1 VLPEECR
8 ALLDELERLQRRFS
22 EAEDREA
29 ADKTAELAG
38 KLREGRIAVAFS
50 GHFSAGKSSLI
61 NKLCGK
67 PLLPSGPIPT
77 SANLVRIAR
86 GEEEA
91 AFVTDRDGTKRI
103 SFEQLAE
110 ACKDGASF
118 PRIEIRTAGG
128 IVGGGLDLLDT
139 PGVDSTDDAHRKA
152 TEASLYLADAVF
164 FVTDYNH
171 VLSETNLFFLRK
183 LEDMGKPYAVLVNQ
197 VDKHR
202 PGEMP
207 FGDYRNHVEQTLSD
221 WQLKPFAVLYVS
233 VKSPDHPLSEWNR
246 FLRLLEGLKTHA
258 PEIAAVGV
266 SRAMTELIRQHAE
279 RAYPL
284 DEPEGDA
291 ADGTDGRAG
300 AESAFAEACGRLAE
314 VRRRQDEIRKE
325 PEAKR
330 EAFLAELGKLIDNAQ
345 LMTADVRDLAGAYLE
360 SRKPGFKVGL
370 FFAEAKTREERAN
383 RLAAFKGKLAEHVE
397 SRLVWHLNQLLGPH
411 FATELTEEELA
422 EAVREGAVLSDA
434 YTLTYCQ
441 MLENEIKGRYRRKA
455 TQVYDET
462 VLAENRREADAR
474 LAGMAEEAAAA
485 EEAIGKAERRLAA
498 WRDREALVL
507 ALSEPFRA
515 TADRPALPEGF
526 AGLPDAVSFGLKD
539 RADDGQESRKTVLPE
554 EGGTGQTA
562 HGDAMPQMPERSVFA
577 PTAGPRPEGAVP
589 GLTAD
594 GTSALAGN
602 ETASANRG
610 GGPEADVFRYRSIL
624 EQAADRLA
632 AAADLLRDV
641 PALEAERDSLAKR
654 AEKLRNNRFTVALF
668 GAFSAGKS
676 SFANALFGMN
686 ILPVSPNP
694 TTAAINAVLPP
705 NPDHPHG
712 TAVIRMKTEAEL
724 SDDLRHSLSMLGASP
739 EGVTTPEQA
748 LAAMERALQGA
759 FPPRGRAHVSFIQ
772 AAAKGHAAVREKL
785 GSSWRADLE
794 TYRQYVAEEEK
805 SCFVKSIDLFLD
817 SPLAGQ
823 GVVLVDTPGADSVH
837 ARHTGVTFNYIRQ
850 ADAILFVTYYNHA
863 FSRADRQFLEQ
874 LGRVKD
880 AFELDRMFFLVNA
893 ADLADSE
900 EELGQV
906 LDYVGKEL
914 VRHGIRNPRLFPV
927 SSREALEAKQAGD
940 GHRLGRSGFPAFE
953 TAFARF
959 ASGELADTLLRAA
972 DLELVRIH
980 GRIRRLAD
988 QHRADAGERRKR
1000 AEAIRREAPDLLR
1013 GWREETA
1020 LHGAERIR
1028 RELGEL
1034 VHHVKKRCLFRFG
1047 GLFADAFHPSVLRE
1061 DVRDIGIALTSAWN
1075 ELVQAVTTDVAGEML
1090 ATGLRMEQ
1098 FVTRELLAWRKQ
1110 AAERLQDAFP
1120 EWTEGAWEPPAAG
1133 MPELEE
1139 GLDPE
1144 PVSAS
1149 QLSRRFRNAKT
1160 FFEGGGRDAMRE
1172 WLESLLM
1179 DAASRYADRMAET
1192 LSGYYVSRFGHLL
1205 EEADGGLRDELERFA
1220 RAYADDA
1227 AGGTTVDWEA
1237 LADRFGLIAGD
1248 KRPEAVAAD

>member
-1 VLPEECR
+1 
-8 ALLDELERLQRRFS
+8 LDELERLRRRFS
-22 EAEDREA
+22 EAGDGEA

-38 KLREGRIAVAFS
+38 KLRGGRIAVAFS
-50 GHFSAGKSSLI
+50 GHFSAGKSSLV

-77 SANLVRIAR
+77 SANLVRITR

-110 ACKDGASF
+110 ACKDGAAF
-118 PRIEIRTAGG
+118 PRIEIRTAAG
-128 IVGGGLDLLDT
+128 IVEGGLDLLDT
-139 PGVDSTDDAHRKA
+139 PGVDSTDDAHREA
-152 TEASLYLADAVF
+152 TETSLYLADAVF

-202 PGEMP
+202 PGEMS
-207 FGDYRNHVEQTLSD
+207 FGDYRNLVEQTISD

-246 FLRLLEGLKTHA
+246 LLQLLDGLKTHA
-258 PEIAAVGV
+258 AEIAAVGV
-266 SRAMTELIRQHAE
+266 SRAMMELIRQHAE
-279 RAYPL
+279 RVYPL
-284 DEPEGDA
+284 DESEEEA
-291 ADGTDGRAG
+291 ADGADGRAE
-300 AESAFAEACGRLAE
+300 AEAAFAEVSDRLAE
-314 VRRRQDEIRKE
+314 VRRRQEEICKE
-325 PEAKR
+325 PDAKR
-330 EAFLAELGKLIDNAQ
+330 AAFLAELGKLIDNAQ
-345 LMTADVRDLAGAYLE
+345 LMTADVRELAGAYLE
-360 SRKPGFKVGL
+360 SRRPGFRVGL
-370 FFAEAKTREERAN
+370 FFSGAKTREERAS

-411 FATELTEEELA
+411 FATELSEEELA

-441 MLENEIKGRYRRKA
+441 MLENEIKGRYRRQA
-455 TQVYDET
+455 THLYDGT
-462 VLAENRREADAR
+462 VLAENRREAEAR

-485 EEAIGKAERRLAA
+485 EEALGTAERRIMA
-498 WRDREALVL
+498 WRDREALAS

-515 TADRPALPEGF
+515 TADRPALPAGF
-526 AGLPDAVSFGLKD
+526 AGLPDVASSGTND
-539 RADDGQESRKTVLPE
+539 RADEGKESKMTVLPE
-554 EGGTGQTA
+554 DGGTGRTA
-562 HGDAMPQMPERSVFA
+562 HGGAALNVPDAGAS
-577 PTAGPRPEGAVP
+577 GPAVDRRPEGAMP
-589 GLTAD
+589 GLPTD
-594 GTSALAGN
+594 GAPVPAGSGA
-602 ETASANRG
+602 ASANRG
-610 GGPEADVFRYRSIL
+610 SGPEADVFRYRSIL

-641 PALEAERDSLAKR
+641 PAMETERDSLAKR

-676 SFANALFGMN
+676 SFANALFGASV
-686 ILPVSPNP
+686 LPVSPNP

-705 NPDHPHG
+705 DPDHPHG

-724 SDDLRHSLSMLGASP
+724 LDDLRHSLSMLGVSP
-739 EGVTTPEQA
+739 EGVTTPEQV
-748 LAAMERALQGA
+748 LAAMERALHGA

-772 AAAKGHAAVREKL
+772 AAAKGYAAAKQKL
-785 GSSWRADLE
+785 GTSWRADVE
-794 TYRQYVAEEEK
+794 VYRQYVAEEEK

-893 ADLADSE
+893 ADLAESE
-900 EELGQV
+900 DELGQV

-927 SSREALEAKQAGD
+927 SSREALEAKLTGD
-940 GHRLGRSGFPAFE
+940 ANRLGRSGFPAFE

-972 DLELVRIH
+972 ELELTRIH

-988 QHRADAGERRKR
+988 QHRADAGERRER
-1000 AEAIRREAPDLLR
+1000 AETIRREAPGILH
-1013 GWREETA
+1013 GWREETV
-1020 LHGAERIR
+1020 LRGKERIR
-1028 RELGEL
+1028 RELEEL
-1034 VHHVKKRCLFRFG
+1034 VHHVKKRCLYRFG
-1047 GLFADAFHPSVLRE
+1047 GLFSDAFHPSVLRD
-1061 DVRDIGIALTSAWN
+1061 DVRDVGIALTSAWN

-1098 FVTRELLAWRKQ
+1098 YVAKELLAWRKQ
-1110 AAERLQDAFP
+1110 AADRLQEAFP

-1133 MPELEE
+1133 MPELDE

-1144 PVSAS
+1144 PVSAG
-1149 QLSRRFRNAKT
+1149 QLSRRFRNAKS

-1192 LSGYYVSRFGHLL
+1192 LSGYYVRRFGQLL
-1205 EEADGGLRDELERFA
+1205 EEADGALRDELERFA
-1220 RAYADDA
+1220 RAYADEA
-1227 AGGTTVDWEA
+1227 AGGTAVDWET
-1237 LADRFGLIAGD
+1237 LANRFGAIAAD
-1248 KRPEAVAAD
+1248 KRPEAVVVN